1 MITVGMVL
9 LFEGYIGSA
18 EVLAVHPAGTLD
30 VQRISDGKCFRVSG
44 LSFTH

>member
-9 LFEGYIGSA
+9 LFEGYIGKA
-18 EVLAVHPAGTLD
+18 RVLAVHPAGTID
-30 VQRISDGKCFRVSG
+30 VQMVSDGKCFRVSG